1 MRIAGKSPVVFS
13 RRYIDSFMVGFFIVM
28 LVFCL
33 GCTSCWVTNYIP
45 KARFEKCSNLI
56 TLPEKKT
63 SYVFK
68 AYNHY
73 PYYRLGPV
81 DDLEP
86 SCMMFL
92 TFRNFQIHVN
102 ILLMDKILHQ
112 LRER

>member
-56 TLPEKKT
+56 TLPEKKR
-63 SYVFK
+63 
-68 AYNHY
+68 
-73 PYYRLGPV
+73 P
-81 DDLEP
+81 
-86 SCMMFL
+86 MFSRH
-92 TFRNFQIHVN
+92 TTITPITDSV
-102 ILLMDKILHQ
+102 LLMIWNHLA
-112 LRER
+112 